1 MNEIL
6 IRMLYHINGGD
17 TIKIG
22 FIGPGKVGANLGR
35 YFTQKGITISG
46 FYGQNI
52 NSTKEAIN
60 ITKSKFYEN
69 IKDII
74 KESDIL
80 FITTPDDI
88 ISIIDTQL
96 SKFNLNNKSICHTS
110 GSLKSNVLYN
120 SKNSGALIYSIH
132 PMFAFSN
139 KNINLNELE
148 KIYFSIEGDYFEN
161 SPIEKLIKKL
171 GNKYFLRKEED
182 SATYHLANVF
192 VSNLILSLLNI
203 GISYFKKLG
212 LSENDSLEAIKPLVK
227 GNIESI
233 FEKGFVDSL
242 TGPVLRGDLTTIE
255 KHLNALDKDHEE
267 LYKILSLNLL
277 KLVAL
282 RENADIINLQKDNN
296 LNSKKDNNL
305 NSINEDLIEILLSN
319 SKKHSKIFGI
329 LGGTD

>member
-1 MNEIL
+1 
-6 IRMLYHINGGD
+6 MLYHINGGD

-22 FIGPGKVGANLGR
+22 FIGPGKVGVNLGR

-148 KIYFSIEGDYFEN
+148 KIYFSIEGDYFKN

-255 KHLNALDKDHEE
+255 KHLNALDKDHKE

-282 RENADIINLQKDNN
+282 RENADIINLQKENN

-305 NSINEDLIEILLSN
+305 NSMNEDLIEILLSN

>member
-1 MNEIL
+1 
-6 IRMLYHINGGD
+6 MLYHINGGD

-242 TGPVLRGDLTTIE
+242 TGPILRGDLTTVE
-255 KHLNALDKDHEE
+255 KHLNVLEKDHDK

-277 KLVAL
+277 ELVAV
-282 RENADIINLQKDNN
+282 RENANIINLHKENN
-296 LNSKKDNNL
+296 LNSKKENNL

>member
-1 MNEIL
+1 
-6 IRMLYHINGGD
+6 MLYHINGGD

-255 KHLNALDKDHEE
+255 KHLNALDKDHKE

-282 RENADIINLQKDNN
+282 RENADIINLQKENN

-305 NSINEDLIEILLSN
+305 NSMNEDLIEILLSN

>member
-1 MNEIL
+1 
-6 IRMLYHINGGD
+6 MLYHINGGD

-22 FIGPGKVGANLGR
+22 FIGPGKVGVNLGR

-255 KHLNALDKDHEE
+255 KHLNALDKDHKE

-282 RENADIINLQKDNN
+282 RENADIINLQKENN

-305 NSINEDLIEILLSN
+305 NSMNEDLIEILLSN